1 MSWRG
6 VVQNSWITFY
16 KLVALKPSYVQN
28 FESKF
33 ENMTLLEKSNL
44 KRKILWK
51 IEYLPLYK
59 PKVVYIWTLLVSEW
73 EL

>member
-1 MSWRG
+1 MSWRDVG
-6 VVQNSWITFY
+6 QNFWITFY
-16 KLVALKPSYVQN
+16 KLVSLKPSYVQSS
-28 FESKF
+28 ESKF
-33 ENMTLLEKSNL
+33 ENTILLEKSNL

-59 PKVVYIWTLLVSEW
+59 PKVVYIWTVLVWEW